1 MSTKFFTNE
10 GDNTLLKKFAGV
22 FEHNAVD
29 QDPKLEEFIRHMND
43 ILFDPKQNPNKKL
56 IVFSESKDTTT
67 YMYKALKK
75 QGFDRILCIDAGNRH
90 TMRETVKQNFDA
102 NIPIA
107 EQKYDYDIIITTEVL
122 AEGVNLHRANVVVNY
137 DTPWNATRLMQRIG
151 RVNRIGSHAPVI
163 HNYIFY
169 PTAKVDDDIELK
181 KKALMKL
188 QAFHSALG
196 EDSQIYSQDELVE
209 NFGLFEKNHK
219 EDRDE
224 HLVYLMELRRFK
236 EQHPEQF
243 RIIRNMPLRART
255 GRKDKTKDQTTLCF
269 IRNQRRDAFYFATKA
284 GGIEELTFVECAR
297 QFKAEPP
304 ESAIPLHE
312 RHHEQVALAVE
323 DFADKLKE
331 DAVGTNAVD
340 VHQGPHEKKAL
351 AFLSAFLKLPITGE
365 VERHKINA
373 AKQAVKLARFQKL
386 QRDVNKLQKNIKKA
400 KMSNVEILDAV
411 MKIINKYP
419 LDELDESLDTPVS
432 VQQFSDMKP
441 EIIISESFGKGE

>member
-1 MSTKFFTNE
+1 
-10 GDNTLLKKFAGV
+10 
-22 FEHNAVD
+22 
-29 QDPKLEEFIRHMND
+29 
-43 ILFDPKQNPNKKL
+43 
-56 IVFSESKDTTT
+56 
-67 YMYKALKK
+67 
-75 QGFDRILCIDAGNRH
+75 
-90 TMRETVKQNFDA
+90 MRETVKLNFDA

-107 EQKYDYDIIITTEVL
+107 EQKYDYDIIISTEVL
-122 AEGVNLHRANVVVNY
+122 AEGINLHRANIIVNY
-137 DTPWNATRLMQRIG
+137 DTPWNSTRLMQRIG
-151 RVNRIGSHAPVI
+151 RVNRIGSQAPVI

-181 KKALMKL
+181 KKAMMKL

-196 EDSQIYSQDELVE
+196 EDSQIYSKDELVE

-255 GRKDKTKDQTTLCF
+255 GRKDKTKDQTTLSF
-269 IRNQRRDAFYFATKA
+269 IRNQRRDAFYFVRKD
-284 GGIEELTFVECAR
+284 GDVEELTFVECAR

-304 ESAIPLHE
+304 EEAIPLHE
-312 RHHEQVALAVE
+312 KHHDQVAQAVE
-323 DFADKLKE
+323 DFAEKLKE

-365 VERHKINA
+365 VERHKIEA

-386 QRDVNKLQKNIKKA
+386 QRDINKLQKNLKKA

-419 LDELDESLDTPVS
+419 LDELDESLETPVS
-432 VQQFSDMKP
+432 IQQFSDMKP
-441 EIIISESFGKGE
+441 EIIISESFGKGV